1 MKNNTILKPG
11 DIVYVKLADTTFI
24 GTLQHLTKKDKWQVL
39 AYPILNTAKDKGVK
53 EWRNMGYLKTILK
66 VDAQY
71 ITKYDVV
78 ILYPASVTI
87 IDTDLVTQ
95 AFCVYS
101 QIHDGNIGIF
111 PIFPN
116 VPGSKAE
123 AKAWAERVKDEYNR
137 EWRHQVEIEM
147 IKQYFDELDKNSKST
162 EAE

>member
-24 GTLQHLTKKDKWQVL
+24 GTLQHLTKKNKWQVL
-39 AYPILNTAKDKGVK
+39 AYPILNTAKDRDVK
-53 EWRNMGYLKTILK
+53 AWRNMGYLKTILK

-71 ITKYDVV
+71 ITKYDVAV
-78 ILYPASVTI
+78 LYPASVTI
-87 IDTDLVTQ
+87 IDTDSVTQ

-116 VPGSKAE
+116 VPGA
-123 AKAWAERVKDEYNR
+123 
-137 EWRHQVEIEM
+137 RHRWYPTIHNLSNFV
-147 IKQYFDELDKNSKST
+147 KST
-162 EAE
+162 YISSPFIDCNTSPSASNRYVHE